1 MLDARESDTLTS
13 WPGPLSRIHNDLDDA
28 LSRAGGPPAGLA
40 DSIAQF
46 WDAFDRIFALAA
58 KGEEDEARTRIRL
71 SLQARHAALSTTV
84 ARLLV
89 QNNEREAL
97 AAGETQAIYS
107 RAERSV
113 YWFSAA
119 MLVVILATGL
129 YLVHYNRRMFLQVA
143 AISERRSELAQQ
155 LITIQENTFRYLS
168 RELHDDFGQI
178 LTAIGAM
185 LRRGTRED
193 LQEVREIVQTAL
205 DKVRTL
211 SRALHPVILEE
222 HGLDAA
228 LHE

>member
-1 MLDARESDTLTS
+1 MLDGSEPYPLTA
-13 WPGPLSRIHNDLDDA
+13 WRGQLSRIQKDLDDA
-28 LSRAGGPPAGLA
+28 LSRAGGPPAGLS

-46 WDAFDRIFALAA
+46 WDAFDRIFAIAA
-58 KGEEDEARTRIRL
+58 QGHEDEARTRIRL

-97 AAGETQAIYS
+97 AAGETQAIYN

-113 YWFSAA
+113 YLFSGA
-119 MLVVILATGL
+119 MFVVILATGL
-129 YLVHYNRRMFLQVA
+129 YLVHYNRRMFHQAA
-143 AISERRSELAQQ
+143 AISEQRSELAQQ

-185 LRRGTRED
+185 LRRGTRDD
-193 LQEVREIVQTAL
+193 LQEVRQIVQSAL